1 MTGMYF
7 EEFEIGK
14 RYEHHPGRTVTAADN
29 MLFTTLSMN
38 PQPLHLDAKFAGE
51 AQFGQILV
59 NSLFTFA
66 TVIGLSV
73 GETTLGTTVGNL
85 GFDETKFP
93 NPVFIGDTIY
103 SSTVIMDKRESKSR
117 PEWGIVTFQHEGHNQ
132 RGELICTCL
141 RKGMMILRSSLPE
154 GASATPWHG
163 SHAAAQGESK

>member
-1 MTGMYF
+1 
-7 EEFEIGK
+7 
-14 RYEHHPGRTVTAADN
+14 
-29 MLFTTLSMN
+29 
-38 PQPLHLDAKFAGE
+38 
-51 AQFGQILV
+51 
-59 NSLFTFA
+59 
-66 TVIGLSV
+66 
-73 GETTLGTTVGNL
+73 LGTTVGNL